1 MFVLKGGFKAFIESS
16 RDREWED
23 DHRIFYEGSF
33 VSMDDWRFS
42 NETKELHNQVVKRWI
57 LAAAAQSLNDFPT
70 RV

>member
-1 MFVLKGGFKAFIESS
+1 
-16 RDREWED
+16 
-23 DHRIFYEGSF
+23 
-33 VSMDDWRFS
+33 MDDWRFS